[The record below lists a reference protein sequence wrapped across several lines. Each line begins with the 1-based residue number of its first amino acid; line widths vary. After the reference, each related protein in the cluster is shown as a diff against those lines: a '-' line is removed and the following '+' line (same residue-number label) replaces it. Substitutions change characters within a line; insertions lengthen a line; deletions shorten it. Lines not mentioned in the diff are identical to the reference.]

1 MDSPVPEV
9 YTRPMERQNERTS
22 IRRAQA
28 SDAPGL
34 ADLAGQLGYPC
45 EAEEVGRRIRKYE
58 AGTEKALFVAEKDG
72 RVVGWTSCGI
82 ADHFYT
88 PVYAEISGL
97 VVDATQRGAGIGA
110 RLIDC
115 AQAWARG
122 KGVEILRLRANAI
135 RTEAHR
141 FYLREGFEKKKT
153 QIVFEKRL

>member
-1 MDSPVPEV
+1 
-9 YTRPMERQNERTS
+9 
-22 IRRAQA
+22 
-28 SDAPGL
+28 
-34 ADLAGQLGYPC
+34 LAGQLGYPC
-45 EAEEVGRRIRKYE
+45 EPADVGRRIRKYE
-58 AGTEKALFVAEKDG
+58 AETEEALFVAEKDG

-88 PVYAEISGL
+88 PLYAEISGL
-97 VVDATQRGAGIGA
+97 VVDAAERGAGIGA
-110 RLIDC
+110 RLI
-115 AQAWARG
+115 AEVEAWARG